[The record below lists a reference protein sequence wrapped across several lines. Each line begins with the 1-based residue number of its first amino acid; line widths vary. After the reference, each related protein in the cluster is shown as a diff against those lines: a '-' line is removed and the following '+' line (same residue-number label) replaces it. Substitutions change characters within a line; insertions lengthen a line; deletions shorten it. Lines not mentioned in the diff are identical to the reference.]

1 MFLKAY
7 LKPGEKLVMWLTK
20 LEIAIVEKD
29 TEALSKLIDKLPEFD
44 NTDEMLKAMYLIRE
58 ASILMHTL
66 KDETSSQMKQIK
78 KSLNFLS
85 SAQAPR
91 TSKLDLRS

>member
-7 LKPGEKLVMWLTK
+7 LKHGEKLVTWLTK
-20 LEIAIVEKD
+20 LEIAIVEKN
-29 TEALSKLIDKLPEFD
+29 TEALSKLIEKLPEFD
-44 NTDEMLKAMYLIRE
+44 NTEQVLKAMYLLRE

-66 KDETSSQMKQIK
+66 KDETSSQMRQIK
-78 KSLNFLS
+78 KNINFLE